1 MSTLAPSPS
10 GSSPSPLS
18 RLPWR
23 LHAREILR
31 LGLPLVGNNLAIAAM
46 GTVDTL
52 MAGWLGSRSLA
63 AVAVGVAFYNL
74 FLFGGLGVMMAVSP
88 LVAHARGG
96 ARHGEVKLYARQAL
110 WLALAMAIV
119 LVPLMFLVAPVLRL
133 IGIAPE
139 VIPEAAGFVHA
150 MAAGY
155 PAMLA
160 YLALRFTSEGLGQT
174 RPILLTALGALVMNI
189 VGNRVFMFGLYG
201 VPALGA
207 VGCGVASALV
217 MWTLL
222 GLMVWQMQGR
232 SVFRR
237 HRFFAGRVRPD
248 GARLGEL
255 LRLGLPIAGTMLA
268 ESGLFIACALIMGTL
283 GAVQVAAHQV
293 ALNFASLTF
302 MVPLAL
308 HSATMV
314 HVGHLLGARHGEDAR
329 RAGFAGIALC
339 TGLMA
344 VSCVFL
350 MTLNHGIAALYTHD
364 AAVLELAARLLLLAG
379 VFQISDGLQ
388 VGAMGALRGF
398 KDARVPLVL
407 CLVAYWGVGFPMAWG
422 LGIHAGYGPEF
433 VWVGLIA
440 GLAVCAVLLLW
451 RYVRI
456 SMPTRRPFP
465 VVQESA

>member
-1 MSTLAPSPS
+1 MNTLH
-10 GSSPSPLS
+10 SS
-18 RLPWR
+18 LPWR
-23 LHAREILR
+23 HHLREILR
-31 LGLPLVGNNLAIAAM
+31 LGVPLVGNNLALAAM

-52 MAGWLGSRSLA
+52 MSGRLGSRSLA
-63 AVAVGVAFYNL
+63 AVAVGVSFYNL
-74 FLFGGLGVMMAVSP
+74 FLFAAVGVMMAVSP
-88 LVAHARGG
+88 LIAHARGG
-96 ARHGEVKLYARQAL
+96 SRHGEVVLYSRQAL
-110 WLALAMAIV
+110 WLALGLAV
-119 LVPLMFLVAPVLRL
+119 LLVPLMFLVGPALRL
-133 IGIAPE
+133 IGTAPE
-139 VIPEAAGFVHA
+139 VVPEATGFVHA

-174 RPILLTALGALVMNI
+174 RPIFLAACGGLLMNI
-189 VGNRVFMFGLYG
+189 GGNWVFMYGLFGM
-201 VPALGA
+201 PALGA

-222 GLMVWQMQGR
+222 GLMVLQMHFGAA
-232 SVFRR
+232 FRR
-237 HRFFAGRVRPD
+237 YRLFAGYLKPDFVRL
-248 GARLGEL
+248 REM
-255 LRLGLPIAGTMLA
+255 LRLGLPICGTMLS

-283 GAVQVAAHQV
+283 GAVQVGAHQV

-314 HVGHLLGARHGEDAR
+314 HVGHLLGGRRAADAR

-344 VSCVFL
+344 VSCVGL
-350 MTLNHGIAALYTHD
+350 IMANHGIAALYTHD
-364 AAVLELAARLLLLAG
+364 AAVLELASRLLLFAG

-398 KDARVPLVL
+398 KDARMPLVL
-407 CLVAYWGVGFPMAWG
+407 SLFAYWAVGFPMAWW
-422 LGIHAGYGPEF
+422 LGIRAGYGPEF

-451 RYVRI
+451 RYTII
-456 SMPTRRPFP
+456 SRRT
-465 VVQESA
+465 VLAAAQHKEGSHEAA

>member
-1 MSTLAPSPS
+1 MANPTTL
-10 GSSPSPLS
+10 
-18 RLPWR
+18 LPWR
-23 LHAREILR
+23 RHATEILR
-31 LGLPLVGNNLAIAAM
+31 IGLPLVGNNLAIAAM

-52 MAGWLGSRSLA
+52 MAGQLGSRSLA
-63 AVAVGVAFYNL
+63 AVAVGVAWYNL

-88 LVAHARGG
+88 LVAHARG
-96 ARHGEVKLYARQAL
+96 ASRHDEVKLYARQGL
-110 WLALAMAIV
+110 WLALALAVV
-119 LVPLMFLVAPVLRL
+119 LVPLMFCVGPALRL

-139 VIPEAAGFVHA
+139 VVPEAAGFVHA

-160 YLALRFTSEGLGQT
+160 YLALRYTSEGLGHT
-174 RPILLTALGALVMNI
+174 RPILLTALGGLVMNI
-189 VGNRVFMFGLYG
+189 IGNRIFMFGLYG
-201 VPALGA
+201 VPAMGA

-222 GLMVWQMQGR
+222 GLMAWQMQTR
-232 SVFRR
+232 PALRR
-237 HRFFAGRVRPD
+237 HRFFSGRIAPD
-248 GARLGEL
+248 LARLGEM
-255 LRLGLPIAGTMLA
+255 LRLGLPIAGTMLS

-314 HVGHLLGARHGEDAR
+314 HVGHLLGARHGVEAR
-329 RAGFAGIALC
+329 RAGFAGIGLC

-344 VSCVFL
+344 ISCVFL
-350 MTLNHGIAALYTHD
+350 ILLNHGIAALYTQD
-364 AAVLELAARLLLLAG
+364 AAVLELAARLLLFAG
-379 VFQISDGLQ
+379 IFQISDGLQ

-407 CLVAYWGVGFPMAWG
+407 CLFAYWVVGFPMAWG
-422 LGIHAGYGPEF
+422 LGIHAGLGPEY
-433 VWVGLIA
+433 VWVGLIG

-451 RYVRI
+451 RYARI
-456 SMPTRRPFP
+456 SGPGAMAGSA
-465 VVQESA
+465 VEQESRT

>member
-1 MSTLAPSPS
+1 MPQTMVTSSSLLA
-10 GSSPSPLS
+10 
-18 RLPWR
+18 WR
-23 LHAREILR
+23 RHAAEILR
-31 LGLPLVGNNLAIAAM
+31 IGLPLVGNNLAIAAM

-52 MAGWLGSRSLA
+52 MAGWLGPRSLA
-63 AVAVGVAFYNL
+63 AVAVGVAYYNL

-96 ARHGEVKLYARQAL
+96 SRHGEVKLYARQAL
-110 WLALAMAIV
+110 WLACGMSLV
-119 LVPLMFLVAPVLRL
+119 LVPLMFLVGPVLRL

-150 MAAGY
+150 MACGY

-160 YLALRFTSEGLGQT
+160 YLALRYTSEGLGHT
-174 RPILLTALGALVMNI
+174 RPILLTALGGLVMNVI
-189 VGNRVFMFGLYG
+189 GNRVFMFGLYG
-201 VPALGA
+201 FPALGA

-222 GLMVWQMQGR
+222 ALMVWQMQAR
-232 SVFRR
+232 SAFRR
-237 HRFFAGRVRPD
+237 HGFFRGRIAPD
-248 GARLGEL
+248 FARLREM
-255 LRLGLPIAGTMLA
+255 LRLGLPIAGTMLS

-283 GAVQVAAHQV
+283 GAVEVGAHQV

-314 HVGHLLGARHGEDAR
+314 HVGHLLGARQGTEAR

-350 MTLNHGIAALYTHD
+350 VLWNHGIAGLYTRD
-364 AAVLELAARLLLLAG
+364 AAVLELAARLLLFAG
-379 VFQISDGLQ
+379 IFQISDGLQ

-398 KDARVPLVL
+398 KDARVPLLL
-407 CLVAYWGVGFPMAWG
+407 CLVAYWAIGFPLAWA
-422 LGIHAGYGPEF
+422 LGIHAGLGPEF

-440 GLAVCAVLLLW
+440 GLSVCAVLFLW
-451 RYVRI
+451 RYVQV
-456 SMPTRRPFP
+456 SRPVASTLRP
-465 VVQESA
+465 PSEVKP